1 MPNRRKNLVVGLILA
16 FIIITA
22 IIFSQPKN
30 QQQEIHFDDIEEIIL
45 LVNDGDIIFRMG
57 DRIWSQFF
65 RDLSAIERRFSHLGI
80 VRVKDDVITVIN
92 SEALQEYD
100 DVVTEVSLERFLKPA
115 LSVGLF
121 RMHDLEGHLISDTA
135 MEFIGR
141 PFDWQFNMKDDSK
154 LYCTE
159 LLYVV
164 LKKIDPSIKLNTMYV
179 KELGK
184 DLILLDIC
192 SQTEYFTE
200 IGYWITR

>member
-1 MPNRRKNLVVGLILA
+1 LPNRRKNLVVGLILA